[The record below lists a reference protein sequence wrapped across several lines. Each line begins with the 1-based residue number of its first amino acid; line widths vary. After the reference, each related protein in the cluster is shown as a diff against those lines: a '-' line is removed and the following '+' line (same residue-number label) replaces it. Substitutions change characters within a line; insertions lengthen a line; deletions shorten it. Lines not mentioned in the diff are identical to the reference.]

1 MPVRDLASKSAI
13 HAMRK
18 HVYVD
23 ARPDAMPYASCS
35 AVLHVKMAE
44 EIA

>member
-1 MPVRDLASKSAI
+1 
-13 HAMRK
+13 MRK
-18 HVYVD
+18 HVYAD
-23 ARPDAMPYASCS
+23 GWPDAMPQASCS

>member
-1 MPVRDLASKSAI
+1 
-13 HAMRK
+13 MRK

-23 ARPDAMPYASCS
+23 GRPETMPYASCS